1 MGKQT
6 GFMEFTRSTNPW
18 IDPLTR
24 IQNFNEF
31 KVPLS
36 EA

>member
-6 GFMEFTRSTNPW
+6 GFMEFTRATNPW
-18 IDPLTR
+18 IDPLER

-36 EA
+36 DA